1 MSLEAGTP
9 LAAAL
14 SDYAVEARY
23 PGLAEPVTEEEYRQA
38 VALAETVV
46 RWVEQLIQ
54 GREGK
59 GK

>member
-23 PGLAEPVTEEEYRQA
+23 PGPAEPVTEEEYRQA